1 MATDIRPPPFPAHL
15 LLVTQARN
23 VRIALS
29 KFRKELHHPHFLSI
43 LPANDT
49 FKPENESEFAD
60 YISREIHLLSQ
71 KQGIQSSS
79 ARGAQAGWRNIISSK
94 LDTPKDL
101 NLSSFLERALWVH
114 PDGQNNIVQLVHR
127 FDLPRPSSHQLH
139 VTKSDQT
146 RLRFL

>member
-1 MATDIRPPPFPAHL
+1 MSALLCQNLERSFITLTFSAFSLQMIRSNQKTKVNLQTTSVERFIFYLRSKAFN
-15 LLVTQARN
+15 QARLEE
-23 VRIALS
+23 RL
-29 KFRKELHHPHFLSI
+29 
-43 LPANDT
+43 
-49 FKPENESEFAD
+49 
-60 YISREIHLLSQ
+60 
-71 KQGIQSSS
+71 
-79 ARGAQAGWRNIISSK
+79 QAGWRNIISSK